1 MSANESRPVAQGT
14 AGLPPRDARF
24 QLLMQWLE
32 RLFGTAD
39 LAVTTASAD
48 ASFRRYFRVIRGSES
63 RIVMDAPPDKEDVGP
78 FIRIAEM
85 LEAIGVNAPHIH
97 ERNLDQGF
105 LLLSDLG
112 SRTYL
117 ADLEQDLNTE
127 QLYADAIDAL
137 VRIQA
142 GGMHH
147 ATRLPAYD
155 AALLA
160 REMSLFPDWF
170 LGKHLGL
177 ALDPVEQRV
186 LGQAFSLLSM
196 AALEQPRVFVHRDYH
211 SRNLMIC
218 ERNTNPGILD
228 FQDAVS
234 GPITYDLVSL
244 LRDCYVAWPQER
256 VTSWVQHYRER
267 ARAAGLD
274 TGADAAEFTRWFDW
288 MGMQRHFKA
297 IGIFA
302 RLWHRDGK
310 PGYLNDIPR
319 TLNYVADVVARYPEF
334 AALNGLIEERIRPAL
349 QRVARA

>member
-1 MSANESRPVAQGT
+1 MSANESRPVVQESAAIPSQ
-14 AGLPPRDARF
+14 DARF
-24 QLLMQWLE
+24 QLLVQWLE
-32 RLFGTAD
+32 ELFGTREF
-39 LAVTTASAD
+39 AVTTASAD
-48 ASFRRYFRVIRGSES
+48 ASFRRYFRVIHGSRS

-78 FIRIAEM
+78 FIRVAEM

-97 ERNLDQGF
+97 ERNLEQGF

-117 ADLEQDLNTE
+117 ADLEQGLNADG
-127 QLYADAIDAL
+127 LYADAIGAL

-147 ATRLPAYD
+147 ASRLPAYD

-170 LGKHLGL
+170 LAKHLGL
-177 ALDPVEQRV
+177 ALEPAETRV
-186 LGQAFSLLSM
+186 LGQAFAQLSM
-196 AALEQPRVFVHRDYH
+196 TALEQPRVLVHRDYH

-218 ERNTNPGILD
+218 EGSANPGILD
-228 FQDAVS
+228 FQDAVH

-256 VTSWVQHYRER
+256 VAAWVHAYRER

-274 TGADAAEFTRWFDW
+274 VGADEAEFTRWFDW
-288 MGMQRHFKA
+288 MGVQRHFKA

-310 PGYLNDIPR
+310 QGYLGDIPR
-319 TLNYVADVVARYPEF
+319 TLNYVIEVVARYPEF
-334 AALNGLIEERIRPAL
+334 AALSRLIADRIRPAL
-349 QRVARA
+349 ERVAQA